1 MMEHIINLVN
11 LTFYP
16 SSEETYQV
24 YVVGQNA
31 RGMFAKY
38 SLTASLD
45 EITRW
50 LAGPFKIK
58 VTISNTTH
66 SYTIRDGQGIILW
79 EADSFEVLG
88 KGVEIPNADAGE
100 RMNFLRLLAFAE
112 EDETEAF
119 EFVDAIDEE

>member
-1 MMEHIINLVN
+1 MKHIINLVN

-16 SSEETYQV
+16 SSGDTYQV
-24 YVVGQNA
+24 YVIGQNA

-38 SLTASLD
+38 SVTAGLD

-50 LAGPFKIK
+50 LAGPSKIR
-58 VTISNTTH
+58 VTIYNTIH
-66 SYTIRDGQGIILW
+66 SYTVRDGQGIMLW

-112 EDETEAF
+112 EDEAEAF
-119 EFVDAIDEE
+119 EFVDAINED